1 MYQKN
6 DILIQINAYHLFKRL
21 PVMLNFLMII
31 LKKNTMKLFSF
42 YLQNLYLFQTL
53 FYQMYILFLYCLI
66 FLR

>member
-21 PVMLNFLMII
+21 PVMLNFLMIV

-53 FYQMYILFLYCLI
+53 FY
-66 FLR
+66 